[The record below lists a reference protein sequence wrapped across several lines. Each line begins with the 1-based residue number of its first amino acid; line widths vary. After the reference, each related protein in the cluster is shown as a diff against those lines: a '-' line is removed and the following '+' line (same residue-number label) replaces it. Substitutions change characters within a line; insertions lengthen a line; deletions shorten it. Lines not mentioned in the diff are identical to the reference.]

1 MKVISEIS
9 YCCNECDYE
18 FERHWVSLSET
29 KEKGIECPECESS
42 DEIIRGD
49 PFNAGIAEGDYHH
62 SYWCN
67 KCGCRVEWNWTDS
80 WGEDNADNFRSAELK
95 KRKISINEGRCYFCN
110 RTEKDWAGIHNEI
123 IANLKKEQ
131 DSIKGGSDSHSKQ
144 AKEAISSFKKIW
156 SKVNG
161 RHKVSTLM
169 SDPLEFL
176 PEEISK
182 YWSDDWDDYSRYER
196 GASRGPFADYFEN
209 IKFDDGAIGADSN
222 AWQYHHPEWFSL
234 ERLCLDWLY
243 KYHTDDHL
251 AVAMRTREEKKNKDV
266 RVNKIEKKM
275 LKKITKKFEENY
287 GRKQN
292 TGYGEPESLNAGEKI
307 TVNSM
312 LIERLISLQEGHSSL
327 RRFTWKPW
335 SENDIR
341 GGDGEDSS
349 RSKVL
354 AVDTWIC
361 PMCYDRF
368 QMKQDE
374 W

>member
-1 MKVISEIS
+1 MSGKAKRIECFECESSDVKVISEIS

-131 DSIKGGSDSHSKQ
+131 DSAKGGSDSHSKQ
-144 AKEAISSFKKIW
+144 VKEAISSFKKIW

-169 SDPLEFL
+169 SDPKEFL

-182 YWSDDWDDYSRYER
+182 YWSEDWDEEEGHFGKPFEEYFGDYREY
-196 GASRGPFADYFEN
+196 D
-209 IKFDDGAIGADSN
+209 
-222 AWQYHHPEWFSL
+222 HPDWFTL
-234 ERLCLDWLY
+234 ERLCIGWLFH
-243 KYHTDDHL
+243 YHFEMDLGDGGRL
-251 AVAMRTREEKKNKDV
+251 NKKSNKDV

-275 LKKITKKFEENY
+275 LKKITKTFEENF

-292 TGYGEPESLNAGEKI
+292 TGYGEPEHLSGGEKI
-307 TVNSM
+307 VVNSM
-312 LIERLISLQEGHSSL
+312 LIERLISLQEGHASL

-335 SENDIR
+335 SESDIR
-341 GGDGEDSS
+341 GGDGDSS

-361 PMCYDRF
+361 PMCDDRF

>member
-1 MKVISEIS
+1 
-9 YCCNECDYE
+9 
-18 FERHWVSLSET
+18 LSG
-29 KEKGIECPECESS
+29 KAKGIVCPECESS
-42 DEIIRGD
+42 DVEFDLRD
-49 PFNAGIAEGDYHH
+49 D
-62 SYWCN
+62 SYYCN
-67 KCGCRVEWNWTDS
+67 KCEEWFEWNWTVS

-95 KRKISINEGRCYFCN
+95 NRKIPINEGRCYFCN
-110 RTEKDWAGIHNEI
+110 RTEKDWGGIHNEI
-123 IANLKKEQ
+123 IANLKKELE
-131 DSIKGGSDSHSKQ
+131 STKGGSDSHSKQ
-144 AKEAISSFKKIW
+144 TKEAISSFKKIW
-156 SKVNG
+156 SKVNS

-182 YWSDDWDDYSRYER
+182 YWSDDWEGDFRRYESS
-196 GASRGPFADYFEN
+196 ASRGPFADYFEN
-209 IKFDDGAIGADSN
+209 IKSDDGAIGADSN

-243 KYHTDDHL
+243 EYHTDVHL
-251 AVAMRTREEKKNKDV
+251 AVAMRTKEEKKNKDV

-275 LKKITKKFEENY
+275 LKKITKTFEENF
-287 GRKQN
+287 GRNQN

-312 LIERLISLQEGHSSL
+312 LIERLISLQEGHASL

-341 GGDGEDSS
+341 GGDGDGS

-354 AVDTWIC
+354 SVDTWIC

-368 QMKQDE
+368 QEQQNE